1 MLPVYNIQLK
11 NIGSAKCVVCVTN
24 PTVVGLLSHQPI
36 TLPVPPAHYVTVPL
50 VCVRLICC
58 QSTRGLLI
66 ASVTLHT
73 TLDTMPPI
81 HDLAVCGRKQ
91 IHSE

>member
-36 TLPVPPAHYVTVPL
+36 TLPVPPAHYVTCPTCPL
-50 VCVRLICC
+50 RYLSHLPITLPCLWCVCV
-58 QSTRGLLI
+58 
-66 ASVTLHT
+66 
-73 TLDTMPPI
+73 
-81 HDLAVCGRKQ
+81 
-91 IHSE
+91 